1 MTTPDKCQMALKEWA
16 ITCEAIGRGDQI
28 LLLRKG
34 GIHEDGKD
42 FRVIHREFLLY
53 PTYEHQKADLLREE
67 HQPALEALLER
78 PRDERQITFTHL
90 AVADEVLELEDQG
103 KVDDLAPHY
112 IWTTDYAQSRLR
124 WKPMLPLTVMLSAR
138 LPAGEAGHGAVDPG
152 VQRLHL
158 VGGDTG
164 GCASGQDG
172 TGPDRR
178 SSSGRRWMQSRA
190 AWVSRW
196 QRGSSFP
203 SPLRERAGVRVKSC
217 TSGTMVR
224 PWARQPDAGSV
235 GESI

>member
-67 HQPALEALLER
+67 HQPALESLLER
-78 PRDERQITFTHL
+78 PRDEKQITFTHF
-90 AVADEVLELEDQG
+90 AMADEVLELEDQG

-124 WKPMLPLTVMLSAR
+124 WKPMLPLTVMLLRAYR
-138 LPAGEAGHGAVDPG
+138 LEAPVTVPWIPEY
-152 VQRLHL
+152 
-158 VGGDTG
+158 
-164 GCASGQDG
+164 SG
-172 TGPDRR
+172 
-178 SSSGRRWMQSRA
+178 
-190 AWVSRW
+190 
-196 QRGSSFP
+196 
-203 SPLRERAGVRVKSC
+203 C
-217 TSGTMVR
+217 TSWVEILANVPLGWMEPVLSDSEFR
-224 PWARQPDAGSV
+224 AQVDAIKGSLGLAV
-235 GESI
+235 AAG